1 MIVSRKT
8 HAVSYLHGF
17 IRCFYDYYF
26 KKSVLNLTI
35 AIYFCTFAIAIRPVG
50 RFGSSDIV
58 GKTKHSLLFRVQPK
72 ASETCWIRL
81 AAPRQFKQA
90 WLLSVCTIFGNNVT
104 EIIVIRYSVWSAL
117 DYRIIEMH
125 HAIGVVY
132 SLLIVWGFHSEAAS

>member
-17 IRCFYDYYF
+17 IRCFSDYYF

-50 RFGSSDIV
+50 RFV
-58 GKTKHSLLFRVQPK
+58 HLTSLVKQ
-72 ASETCWIRL
+72 SIRYYF
-81 AAPRQFKQA
+81 AFSQKPRK
-90 WLLSVCTIFGNNVT
+90 LVGNNVT

-117 DYRIIEMH
+117 VYYVIEMH
-125 HAIGVVY
+125 LAIGVVY
-132 SLLIVWGFHSEAAS
+132 SLLVD